1 MRKQVI
7 PISAVILSCLSLVFT
22 SSCKEKGLPKPE
34 HLISEKKMVNIL
46 YDLHISGALA
56 ERYRNNRN
64 ADSLVLDSKALY
76 QSVLN
81 KYDLKDSVLA
91 KSIVFYSTYP
101 KLYERIYKQVVERMN
116 MEQEAM
122 RQHEDIKVPKKE

>member
-7 PISAVILSCLSLVFT
+7 PIYVIILSSLLTVFT
-22 SSCKEKGLPKPE
+22 YSCKEKGFPKPE
-34 HLISEKKMVNIL
+34 QLISEKKMVNIL

-64 ADSLVLDSKALY
+64 TDSLILDSKALY

-81 KYDLKDSVLA
+81 KYELQDSVLA
-91 KSIVFYSTYP
+91 KSIVYYSSYP
-101 KLYERIYKQVVERMN
+101 KLYERIYTQVVERMN
-116 MEQEAM
+116 MEQEEM
-122 RQHEDIKVPKKE
+122 RQHEDIKVPKKK